1 MSSRYEFL
9 GNTAIGQYIP
19 RQSWVHQRDPRARLL
34 AYLALFIGVV
44 FTRDFLGL
52 GIGFVCVLTFY
63 LMAQIPL
70 KPSMKGILR
79 ALPFLLILAV
89 LQILLGGRTDTDLI
103 IGHILGFG
111 ITQRSV
117 FNATMLLGRF
127 TVLIVLINGF
137 VMTISTSQI
146 TAALF
151 YLLKPAEAIRFPVN
165 DLLMVVQITM
175 RYLPLIA
182 QTAEK
187 IAKAQ
192 AARGG
197 DWEQRGFNPIRQAK
211 RVLPLIVPLI
221 VNSLKRAETMAL
233 AMESRGFNAAEKRSS
248 YYAIKFSWIDG
259 GFFLLTIAVSLLMIY
274 SIRLR

>member
-1 MSSRYEFL
+1 MSSRFEFL
-9 GNTAIGQYIP
+9 GSTTIGQYIP
-19 RQSWVHQRDPRARLL
+19 RQSWIHRRDPRARLL
-34 AYLALFIGVV
+34 AYLVLFISVV
-44 FTRDFLGL
+44 FTRDFIGL
-52 GIGFVCVLTFY
+52 GVGLVCVLLFY

-70 KPSMKGILR
+70 KPSLKGIVR
-79 ALPFLLILAV
+79 ALPFLLILAL

-103 IGHILGFG
+103 VGNILGFG

-117 FNATMLLGRF
+117 FNASMLLARF
-127 TVLIVLINGF
+127 GVLIFLINGF
-137 VMTISTSQI
+137 VMTLSTSQI

-151 YLLKPAEAIRFPVN
+151 YLLKPAEAVRFPVN

-175 RYLPLIA
+175 RYLPIIA

-187 IAKAQ
+187 ISKAQ

-211 RVLPLIVPLI
+211 RVLPMIVPLI

-233 AMESRGFNAAEKRSS
+233 AMESRGFNAGEKRSS
-248 YYAIKFSWIDG
+248 YYALKFSWMDG
-259 GFFLLTIAVSLLMIY
+259 VFLLLTSAVSALMIF
-274 SIRLR
+274 SIYLC

>member
-1 MSSRYEFL
+1 MSSRFEFL
-9 GNTAIGQYIP
+9 GSTAIGQYIP
-19 RQSWVHQRDPRARLL
+19 RQSWIHRRDPRARLL
-34 AYLALFIGVV
+34 AYLAMFIGVV
-44 FTRDFLGL
+44 FTRDFFGL
-52 GIGFVCVLTFY
+52 VIGSGCVLVFY

-70 KPSMKGILR
+70 KPAWKGIMR
-79 ALPFLLILAV
+79 ALPFLLILAL
-89 LQILLGGRTDTDLI
+89 LQILMGGRTDTDLI
-103 IGHILGFG
+103 VGNILGFG
-111 ITQRSV
+111 VTQRSV
-117 FNATMLLGRF
+117 FNASMLLSRF
-127 TVLIVLINGF
+127 AVLIVLINGF
-137 VMTISTSQI
+137 VMTLSTAQI

-151 YLLKPAEAIRFPVN
+151 YLLKPAEILRFPVN

-211 RVLPLIVPLI
+211 RALPLIVPLI

-248 YYAIKFSWIDG
+248 YYALQFSWMDG
-259 GFFLLTIAVSLLMIY
+259 AFLLLTTAISVLMIF
-274 SIRLR
+274 SKLLR

>member
-1 MSSRYEFL
+1 MSSRFEFL
-9 GNTAIGQYIP
+9 GSTAIGQYIP
-19 RQSWVHQRDPRARLL
+19 RQSWIHRCDPRARLL
-34 AYLALFIGVV
+34 AYLALFVGVV
-44 FTRDFLGL
+44 FTRDFVGLVIGL
-52 GIGFVCVLTFY
+52 GCVLVFY
-63 LMAQIPL
+63 QLAQIPL
-70 KPSMKGILR
+70 KPALKGIKR
-79 ALPFLLILAV
+79 ALPFLLILAL

-103 IGHILGFG
+103 ITNIFGFG
-111 ITQRSV
+111 VTQRSV
-117 FNATMLLGRF
+117 FNASMLLARF
-127 TVLIVLINGF
+127 SVLIVLINGF
-137 VMTISTSQI
+137 VMTLSTAQI

-151 YLLKPAEAIRFPVN
+151 YLLKPAEAVRFPVN

-221 VNSLKRAETMAL
+221 VHSLKRAETMAL
-233 AMESRGFNAAEKRSS
+233 AMESRGFNAGEKRSS
-248 YYAIKFSWIDG
+248 FYALQFSWMDG
-259 GFFLLTIAVSLLMIY
+259 AFLISTTAISALMILSMY
-274 SIRLR
+274 LR

>member
-1 MSSRYEFL
+1 MSSRFEFL
-9 GNTAIGQYIP
+9 GSTAIGQYIP
-19 RQSWVHQRDPRARLL
+19 RQSWIHRRDPRARLL
-34 AYLALFIGVV
+34 AYLSIFIGVV
-44 FTRDFLGL
+44 FTPDFIGL
-52 GIGFVCVLTFY
+52 GVGLVCALIFY

-70 KPSMKGILR
+70 KPSIKGILR
-79 ALPFLLILAV
+79 ALPFLLILAL
-89 LQILLGGRTDTDLI
+89 LQILLGGRIDTDLV
-103 IGHILGFG
+103 IGNILGFG

-117 FNATMLLGRF
+117 FNALMLLTRF

-151 YLLKPAEAIRFPVN
+151 YLLKPAEAVRFPVN

-197 DWEQRGFNPIRQAK
+197 DWDQRGFNPIHQAK

-233 AMESRGFNAAEKRSS
+233 AMESRGFNAGEKRSS
-248 YYAIKFSWIDG
+248 YYALEFSWIDSA
-259 GFFLLTIAVSLLMIY
+259 FLLLTTVVSVLMIF
-274 SIRLR
+274 SKIVN